1 MRIGFRKNGVV
12 ALALLLGA
20 CGGNTT
26 VQNSWKD
33 PTAPSR
39 RFNKVL
45 NVFISSEANT
55 RRSGEDAM
63 TARIPRSVSSY
74 TVLPDSVLTSTEK
87 AKAFV
92 VSQGFDGAVLMR
104 PVAVDKETTYVPG
117 TSTYAVPAGYRSA
130 WGYWGTG
137 WGGAYDP
144 GHYRQDQVVFVESNV
159 YSLTDDKLL
168 WSAKTKTY
176 NPDNI
181 PKMVNEIV
189 DQSVAEMKKQGIVP
203 ATMPSQ

>member
-1 MRIGFRKNGVV
+1 MRKVFRRNGVA
-12 ALALLLGA
+12 ALALLIG

-39 RFNKVL
+39 QFSKVL
-45 NVFISSEANT
+45 NVFLSSESNS
-55 RRSGEDAM
+55 RRSAEDEM
-63 TARIPRSVSSY
+63 SRRIPGSVSSY
-74 TVLPDSVLTSTEK
+74 TVLPDSVLNSTAQ
-87 AKAFV
+87 AKAYV
-92 VSQGFDGAVLMR
+92 VSQGFDGAVLIR
-104 PVAVDKETTYVPG
+104 PVATDKETSYVPG
-117 TSTYAVPAGYRSA
+117 TTYMAPAGYGTFG
-130 WGYWGTG
+130 GYWGYG

-144 GHYRQDQVVFVESNV
+144 GHYRQDQVVYVESNV

-181 PKMVNEIV
+181 PKMINEII
-189 DQSVAEMKKQGIVP
+189 DGSIAEMQKQGIVTRVRP
-203 ATMPSQ
+203 PQ